1 MGELRCVGVAMFE
14 SCVILELQCV
24 GVAVCLSKCAGVA
37 MCRRLVCGCR
47 NMQMLPCCNVWEFK
61 CRAVALWGVVVCGSC
76 SVVVAVFLCGG
87 VAVCGDKGRTK
98 PFFIASLAFFT
109 IFCVFSEKL
118 INSKI
123 NCN

>member
-1 MGELRCVGVAMFE
+1 MQESQCAGDWRAVVATCRCCPVAM
-14 SCVILELQCV
+14 
-24 GVAVCLSKCAGVA
+24 
-37 MCRRLVCGCR
+37 
-47 NMQMLPCCNVWEFK
+47 
-61 CRAVALWGVVVCGSC
+61 WGVVVCGSC
-76 SVVVAVFLCGG
+76 GVVVAVFLCGG

-109 IFCVFSEKL
+109 IFCIFSEKL